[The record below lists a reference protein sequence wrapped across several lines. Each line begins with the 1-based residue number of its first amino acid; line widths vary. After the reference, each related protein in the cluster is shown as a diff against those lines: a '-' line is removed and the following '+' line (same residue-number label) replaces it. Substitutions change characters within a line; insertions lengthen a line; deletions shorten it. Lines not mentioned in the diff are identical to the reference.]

1 MKENLRMWFHVIQS
15 TYCMPIFIFIW
26 MFNSLE
32 LANLVMSELTRKTRN
47 WIDKDNWGDL
57 LVTFYTEMYIE
68 YKNKNK

>member
-1 MKENLRMWFHVIQS
+1 MKENLRTWLHVIQS
-15 TYCMPIFIFIW
+15 TCCMPIFIFIW

-47 WIDKDNWGDL
+47 WIYKDNWGDL
-57 LVTFYTEMYIE
+57 LVTFYTRMYIE